1 MATEPEEI
9 PSEQWEEEG
18 GGPVKGF
25 LDHLEDL
32 RWTLVKVF
40 SSILISMFVCLV
52 AGNYV
57 VKILR
62 YPLDRAGML
71 FGTSTNAPLVV
82 VFGTNYV
89 GEIPRSSLA
98 DYAPAQDSNLVAMIV
113 VPRLEG
119 TNVMLGLEPATNIQ
133 NTLKNL
139 PIKTYSPLSGPMV
152 AIKIALYGGL
162 VLGLPFSL
170 FFIAEFVFPALKK
183 REKTFVKQALVIG
196 GGLFVLGVLFCYFVL
211 LPIALAG
218 AIEFSKWL
226 GFVADEWRAED
237 FISFICIMLLV
248 VGVSFELPIP
258 ILLLVKLG
266 ILDYRTLGKF
276 RPYWVVAEL
285 VICAMLTPSADPFTM
300 VLMALPLHAL
310 YEISFLIAW
319 YWAWR
324 DRRRE
329 ASAS

>member
-1 MATEPEEI
+1 M
-9 PSEQWEEEG
+9 
-18 GGPVKGF
+18 V
-25 LDHLEDL
+25 
-32 RWTLVKVF
+32 
-40 SSILISMFVCLV
+40 
-52 AGNYV
+52 
-57 VKILR
+57 
-62 YPLDRAGML
+62 
-71 FGTSTNAPLVV
+71 
-82 VFGTNYV
+82 
-89 GEIPRSSLA
+89 
-98 DYAPAQDSNLVAMIV
+98 V

-119 TNVMLGLEPATNIQ
+119 TNVMLALEPGTNIQ

-139 PIKTYSPLSGPMV
+139 PLKILGPLGGPMI

-170 FFIAEFVFPALKK
+170 FFIADFVFPALKK
-183 REKTFVKQALVIG
+183 KERAFVKQALLIG
-196 GGLFVLGVLFCYFVL
+196 GGLFALGVVFCYFVL

-226 GFVADEWRAED
+226 GFVSDEWRAEE

-258 ILLLVKLG
+258 ILVLVKLG

-300 VLMALPLHAL
+300 ILMALPLHAL

-329 ASAS
+329 PSAS